1 MCMLCVQVHVLHM
14 GVSDRTLP
22 ESVVRNFSP
31 YRFRKQ
37 LCHTIALPQSF
48 RWADG
53 SNSSYS
59 CDEQVK
65 RSHRIC
71 PTCAGQLHVQM
82 KGEYGESAF
91 TSAFQVPLSQWCQI
105 SVMIQGATVS
115 GHEFARGLAFSQ
127 VVNKAV
133 ILTLSQAT
141 VSMLCVDEE
150 QRTFHSTEHT

>member
-14 GVSDRTLP
+14 VISDQTLP
-22 ESVVRNFSP
+22 ESVVWNFSP
-31 YRFRKQ
+31 YRFRK

-48 RWADG
+48 RWVDD
-53 SNSSYS
+53 SNSSDS
-59 CDEQVK
+59 CDQKVK
-65 RSHRIC
+65 RSQRIC
-71 PTCAGQLHVQM
+71 PTYAGQLHIQM

-91 TSAFQVPLSQWCQI
+91 TSAFQVPLGQWCQI

-115 GHEFARGLAFSQ
+115 GHEFTRALAYLQ

-141 VSMLCVDEE
+141 ASMLCMDEE

>member
-1 MCMLCVQVHVLHM
+1 MSILCVQVHVLHM
-14 GVSDRTLP
+14 GIGDQTLP
-22 ESVVRNFSP
+22 ESVVWNLSP

-53 SNSSYS
+53 LNSSSS
-59 CDEQVK
+59 CDQQVK

-71 PTCAGQLHVQM
+71 HTCVGQLHIQM

-115 GHEFARGLAFSQ
+115 GRKFTQGLSYLQ
-127 VVNKAV
+127 VVKKAP

-150 QRTFHSTEHT
+150 QRTFHSMEYT